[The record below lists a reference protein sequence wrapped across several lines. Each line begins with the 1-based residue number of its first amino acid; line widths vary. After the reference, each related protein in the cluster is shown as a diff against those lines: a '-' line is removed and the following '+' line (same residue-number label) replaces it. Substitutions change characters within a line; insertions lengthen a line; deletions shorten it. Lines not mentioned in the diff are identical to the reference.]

1 MNDRRELSSV
11 SKLSHVKHNML
22 QDVTW
27 LCIQDICNSKKR
39 KEET

>member
-22 QDVTW
+22 QDVT
-27 LCIQDICNSKKR
+27 
-39 KEET
+39 